1 MELYWP
7 EEGFPN
13 HSGNF
18 PLQPPHALS
27 HTSAGSARGSLDSA
41 ENLLPLAS
49 CLIKKLAGDQKK
61 KNQKKT
67 RTMFSYKTQ
76 TPDLHCPTPCKSSPG
91 FEITPF
97 ASVFLPSTTKC
108 PKIRSCPK
116 CPKLHF
122 LVWRPFQNPNLI
134 FFPPLFLNGACDL
147 QPLELVYHEDAL
159 GRAMPSENQ

>member
-61 KNQKKT
+61 KTKKKHGPCSHT
-67 RTMFSYKTQ
+67 RPRPLISTAQHPARAHQDLKLLLLPLSSYPAQPSVLKFGVALNVPNCISWSGGRSKTQ
-76 TPDLHCPTPCKSSPG
+76 IS
-91 FEITPF
+91 F
-97 ASVFLPSTTKC
+97 
-108 PKIRSCPK
+108 
-116 CPKLHF
+116 
-122 LVWRPFQNPNLI
+122 
-134 FFPPLFLNGACDL
+134 FFPPF
-147 QPLELVYHEDAL
+147 
-159 GRAMPSENQ
+159 S